1 VVSGSYNPDFSG
13 DQYASSL
20 LGVVDNAYATIYPI
34 VDQVHNHLYAG
45 FIQDDFRLNP
55 RTTLNLGIRWEK
67 ESGPSDD
74 NHWLIKTLDTKQ
86 NIQNWP
92 SSFNLWTP
100 QVIAAAKLP
109 ANAANLPYLV
119 ASQYNGAAVRT
130 SATDPNVYY
139 GVNNTFLPRAGVAYR
154 LNDKT
159 ALRVG
164 WSRFAVTWLSNSSDD
179 SDIFAN
185 GYSQTTDAL
194 GPLAGIP
201 RSYLAHPYPTGGTYP
216 NPIIPAVGNALGP
229 YQDLG
234 NSWSFYDMRQY
245 KVPIN
250 DRFNFN
256 IQRELPGNF
265 RLDVTEFL
273 MFEHNA
279 QDGSM
284 WGGYGSGIGS
294 LAGAA
299 PFYQNVNMMNPMYNY
314 TYKGLLTENVPNP
327 FYGQFPTSLAA
338 AGVSSVTPSYTGLPI
353 MPGSLGTSSQV
364 SLSQLLRPYPQYG
377 DLNLWAT
384 PGNRDHYSGLAVSV
398 TRPFA
403 HGWTF
408 LGTYNYSI
416 QNHTAF
422 YDDIDQ
428 YNRHLTMWDRGLP
441 RHNIRMSGTYQLPFG
456 KGRTYFST
464 VPKWVDEVIG
474 GWSTSQ
480 IFYFMG
486 GDLLGFP
493 ESGMLCDPR
502 QNKPNGY
509 WFNPNCI
516 TTPPSYTIPTA
527 LPYYEGLRGPRF
539 WQLDS
544 TASKTFN
551 INERFNLEFRLEM
564 YNTPN
569 SFIPGDPCVGSSCGT
584 SDGKSLTEAAGANGA
599 NYGRE
604 LQGSLRLHF

>member
-1 VVSGSYNPDFSG
+1 V
-13 DQYASSL
+13 
-20 LGVVDNAYATIYPI
+20 
-34 VDQVHNHLYAG
+34 
-45 FIQDDFRLNP
+45 
-55 RTTLNLGIRWEK
+55 
-67 ESGPSDD
+67 
-74 NHWLIKTLDTKQ
+74 
-86 NIQNWP
+86 
-92 SSFNLWTP
+92 
-100 QVIAAAKLP
+100 
-109 ANAANLPYLV
+109 
-119 ASQYNGAAVRT
+119 VRT
-130 SATDPNVYY
+130 SNSDPNVYY
-139 GVNNTFLPRAGVAYR
+139 GVNNTFLPRAGIAYR

-179 SDIFAN
+179 SNIFAN
-185 GYSQTTDAL
+185 GFSQSTSAL
-194 GPLAGIP
+194 SPLAGVP
-201 RSYLAHPYPTGGTYP
+201 RSYLANPYPSAGNYP
-216 NPIIPAVGNALGP
+216 NPIIPAVGTALGP

-234 NSWSFYDMRQY
+234 NNWNFYDMRQY

-256 IQRELPGNF
+256 VQRELPANF
-265 RLDVTEFL
+265 RLDVTEFI

-284 WGGYGSGIGS
+284 WGGYGSGIGAV
-294 LAGAA
+294 AGGA
-299 PFYQNVNMMNPMYNY
+299 PFQQNLNLMNPMYNY
-314 TYKGLLTENVPNP
+314 TYKGLMSENVPNP

-338 AGVSSVTPSYTGLPI
+338 AGVSSVGPGYTGLPI

-364 SLSQLLRPYPQYG
+364 SLSQLLRPYPQFG
-377 DLNLWAT
+377 DMWLWGT
-384 PGNRDHYSGLAVSV
+384 PGNRDHYYGTAISV

-408 LGTYNYSI
+408 LGTYNYSL

-428 YNRHLTMWDRGLP
+428 YNRHFTMWDRGLP
-441 RHNIRMSGTYQLPFG
+441 RHNLRFSGTYQLPFG

-464 VPKWVDEVIG
+464 APKWVDEVIG

-480 IFYFMG
+480 IFYFMS

-493 ESGMLCDPR
+493 ESGMVCDPR
-502 QNKPNGY
+502 QNKPSSGGY
-509 WFNPNCI
+509 WFNPNCLV
-516 TTPPSYTIPTA
+516 TPPSYTIPTA
-527 LPYYEGLRGPRF
+527 PPYYEGLRGPRF

-564 YNTPN
+564 YNMPN
-569 SFIPGDPCVGSSCGT
+569 VFIPGDPCVGSSCGT
-584 SDGKSLTEAAGANGA
+584 SDGLSLTEAGGSNGA

>member
-1 VVSGSYNPDFSG
+1 
-13 DQYASSL
+13 
-20 LGVVDNAYATIYPI
+20 
-34 VDQVHNHLYAG
+34 
-45 FIQDDFRLNP
+45 
-55 RTTLNLGIRWEK
+55 
-67 ESGPSDD
+67 
-74 NHWLIKTLDTKQ
+74 
-86 NIQNWP
+86 
-92 SSFNLWTP
+92 
-100 QVIAAAKLP
+100 
-109 ANAANLPYLV
+109 
-119 ASQYNGAAVRT
+119 
-130 SATDPNVYY
+130 
-139 GVNNTFLPRAGVAYR
+139 VAYR

-185 GYSQTTDAL
+185 GYSQSTDAL

-527 LPYYEGLRGPRF
+527 PPYYEGLRGPRF

-569 SFIPGDPCVGSSCGT
+569 SFIPADPQIGSSYGA
-584 SDGKSLTEAAGANGA
+584 SDGKSLYEASGTNGA